1 MNQLLHN
8 EEIKMSVSYGTIY
21 ASNTTELSV
30 IESALGYP
38 EESIGEVY
46 FNVEVW
52 TSGKNLP
59 AFDYNP
65 PEYEEIDDV
74 NLNSV
79 NLELADSFVTIDDP
93 ETLNLLRE
101 FLPEGDDYYWNIVEE
116 NV

>member
-1 MNQLLHN
+1 
-8 EEIKMSVSYGTIY
+8 MSVSYGTIY
-21 ASNTTELSV
+21 TSNLTTELSV
-30 IESALGYP
+30 IEAALGYP

-52 TSGKNLP
+52 TSGKNL
-59 AFDYNP
+59 
-65 PEYEEIDDV
+65 EYEEIDVV

-101 FLPEGDDYYWNIVEE
+101 FLPEGDDYYWNIVEK